1 MEQFEQEGAELR
13 TKSWKSSQLPAA
25 GPVYSWVTQ
34 LNSQGCKW
42 RRAITFHTISPQEII
57 HEKGVDCFDIAKSEV
72 DGGGLEASQG
82 GEEISSEVW
91 WNGGSRQLLI
101 KHIESEQPLMVQVAG
116 EPGADG
122 RLQEGRDQEG
132 QCAALD
138 TEKTK
143 STLVNWS
150 MKSKFAWFL

>member
-1 MEQFEQEGAELR
+1 MKQFEQEGAELR

-25 GPVYSWVTQ
+25 GPVYSWVIQ

-57 HEKGVDCFDIAKSEV
+57 HEKVVDCFDIAKSEV

-101 KHIESEQPLMVQVAG
+101 KHIES
-116 EPGADG
+116 
-122 RLQEGRDQEG
+122 
-132 QCAALD
+132 
-138 TEKTK
+138 
-143 STLVNWS
+143 
-150 MKSKFAWFL
+150 